1 MSPKTATSPNPDL
14 DAPDAAEREVLADFV
29 EQMGILGEDG
39 KLPRIAGRLFGLFL
53 VETKPLSLRELT
65 ERLQVSKASVS
76 TNTRLLA
83 AAGVIE
89 RVSMPGDRQDYY
101 RLANVPL
108 ELMLQDM
115 LRHAT
120 KTTAFLSATEEKLS
134 DRCAA
139 VKLRLR
145 RLASFHEAA
154 AEALRAVIRKFGNR
168 SIL

>member
-1 MSPKTATSPNPDL
+1 MTTKPAPHPPAADS
-14 DAPDAAEREVLADFV
+14 PDAAERAILADFV

-53 VETKPLSLRELT
+53 VETRPLSLGELT
-65 ERLQVSKASVS
+65 DRLKVSKASVS

-89 RVSMPGDRQDYY
+89 RVSLPGDRQDYY
-101 RLANVPL
+101 RLADVPL

-115 LRHAT
+115 LQHT
-120 KTTAFLSATEEKLS
+120 SKTTTFLSATEEKLS
-134 DRCAA
+134 SRCAE

-154 AEALRAVIRKFGNR
+154 AEALRSVIRKFGNR